1 MPSLK
6 EVAQII
12 REDNDVIINNQDK
25 QTESLDGI
33 NKNFDRFFTLQERD
47 KLDRFERRKEEDR
60 KRPRG
65 VGAARTGAMAGIA
78 AGAGLLF
85 NPAALLKAM
94 LNPKILLGIVGVL
107 AIKPAFA
114 ALRLAAQG
122 LTNLMDDA
130 AKTQRGLNR
139 FNAKELENKEKAAAK
154 AAKAEEARLKT
165 EEKLATQR
173 ARQAQAEMVKA
184 RAEEQRQIKAKAD
197 AEARAKASEI
207 ARQAEIN
214 YSKSLEESEDLRLKK
229 LVQQDVRATALRNA
243 DLAREIRGMRGGFL
257 KGRLDLQTDAVK
269 ALSASIDA
277 TPRAGSL
284 GGGLGGGGF
293 DTDAGKMTIPDSLR
307 SAKPVGGLM
316 EDGPVMGTGETPSQ
330 KATRLLMADMDS
342 MKAAGFEAIETSN
355 GGIRFV
361 SSTNRNKFLPAESVL
376 ESVKRAKTKMALPD
390 RSNALA
396 RSARALGRATV
407 IGDVALIGLTA
418 GATAIEDAEAA
429 GEQLTKAKLRA
440 TYAADFLALPGHLRD
455 LVRMGA
461 NAVAG
466 YTGGEQLE
474 PTNAGQTMRV
484 AIADAL
490 VSFESA
496 LGIGMGAVSPERQ
509 AQLMEIN
516 KKTMEQISSAVD
528 YLSGKDREN
537 ELAVEDVMRQYGGF
551 GTTPQAGFQ
560 IPNMSATTDNSVT
573 NISNNGYA
581 ISGPSGAG
589 DKSHLR
595 SRIGND

>member
-60 KRPRG
+60 RRPR
-65 VGAARTGAMAGIA
+65 GAARTGAMAGIA
-78 AGAGLLF
+78 AGAGMLF

-94 LNPKILLGIVGVL
+94 LNPKVLMGIVFGL

-122 LTNLMDDA
+122 LTNLIDDA

-173 ARQAQAEMVKA
+173 ARNAQAEMVKA

-207 ARQAEIN
+207 ARQAEID
-214 YSKSLEESEDLRLKK
+214 YSNSLAESEKLRQKK
-229 LVQQDVRATALRNA
+229 LIQQDVRAVALRNA
-243 DLAREIRGMRGGFL
+243 ELARDIRGMRGGFL
-257 KGRLDLQTDAVK
+257 KGGLDLQTDALRALAATASDAPNK
-269 ALSASIDA
+269 PSAPSSPSGPDLPGSALSLDTS
-277 TPRAGSL
+277 PSMKPM
-284 GGGLGGGGF
+284 GLGEVS
-293 DTDAGKMTIPDSLR
+293 TSVK
-307 SAKPVGGLM
+307 
-316 EDGPVMGTGETPSQ
+316 TPSQ
-330 KATRLLMADMDS
+330 RATELLMANQADMR
-342 MKAAGFEAIETSN
+342 AAGFEPVKMQN
-355 GGIRFV
+355 GAIRFV
-361 SSTNRNKFLPAESVL
+361 EAGRPGVFVSAVDVLDLTNRQKAKASTSIRPGYGQKVALGATGALLAADIALGMAE
-376 ESVKRAKTKMALPD
+376 EVKRAAAENRTLKQAEIESAGFAQAVTAPIALVQAGV
-390 RSNALA
+390 NALA
-396 RSARALGRATV
+396 AGIEKVQGQFGIVPSGERLDIITP
-407 IGDVALIGLTA
+407 LTA
-418 GATAIEDAEAA
+418 DLRKDVNKIQEKMGIGQGEASPTLVDAVTKFDEGVDKAIDLLTGKDEATELAIEEAMRQNL
-429 GEQLTKAKLRA
+429 GFMTTQQ
-440 TYAADFLALPGHLRD
+440 
-455 LVRMGA
+455 
-461 NAVAG
+461 AG
-466 YTGGEQLE
+466 Y
-474 PTNAGQTMRV
+474 
-484 AIADAL
+484 
-490 VSFESA
+490 
-496 LGIGMGAVSPERQ
+496 
-509 AQLMEIN
+509 
-516 KKTMEQISSAVD
+516 
-528 YLSGKDREN
+528 
-537 ELAVEDVMRQYGGF
+537 
-551 GTTPQAGFQ
+551 Q
-560 IPNMSATTDNSVT
+560 IPNMSTTTDNSTT

>member
-33 NKNFDRFFTLQERD
+33 NKNFDKFFTLQERD

-65 VGAARTGAMAGIA
+65 AGAARTGAMAGIA

-122 LTNLMDDA
+122 LTNLIDDA

-184 RAEEQRQIKAKAD
+184 RAEEQRQIKAKAAD

-214 YSKSLEESEDLRLKK
+214 YSKSLEESENLRKQK
-229 LVQQDVRATALRNA
+229 LIQQDVRATALRNA

-257 KGRLDLQTDAVK
+257 KGRLDLQTDAVR
-269 ALSASIDA
+269 ALAETASDA
-277 TPRAGSL
+277 PNRPNVPTSPSGPDL
-284 GGGLGGGGF
+284 PGGLGL
-293 DTDAGKMTIPDSLR
+293 DTG
-307 SAKPVGGLM
+307 SAIKPMGLG
-316 EDGPVMGTGETPSQ
+316 EVTTSVETPSQ
-330 KATRLLMADMDS
+330 RATRLLMANQDA
-342 MKAAGFEAIETSN
+342 MKAAGFEPVKMQN
-355 GGIRFV
+355 GAIRFV
-361 SSTNRNKFLPAESVL
+361 EAGRPGVFVSAENVLDLTNRQKAQASASIRPGYGQKVVVGATGALLAADIALGMAE
-376 ESVKRAKTKMALPD
+376 EVKRAAAENRTLKQAEIESAGFAQAVTAPIALVQAGV
-390 RSNALA
+390 NALA
-396 RSARALGRATV
+396 AGIEKVQEGFGIVPSGERLDILTP
-407 IGDVALIGLTA
+407 LTA
-418 GATAIEDAEAA
+418 DIRKDVNKLQETIGVGQGEASPNLVDAVTKFDEGVDKAI
-429 GEQLTKAKLRA
+429 
-440 TYAADFLALPGHLRD
+440 
-455 LVRMGA
+455 
-461 NAVAG
+461 
-466 YTGGEQLE
+466 
-474 PTNAGQTMRV
+474 
-484 AIADAL
+484 
-490 VSFESA
+490 
-496 LGIGMGAVSPERQ
+496 
-509 AQLMEIN
+509 
-516 KKTMEQISSAVD
+516 D
-528 YLSGKDREN
+528 YLTGKDKEN

-551 GTTPQAGFQ
+551 GTTPQAPLQFNAPT
-560 IPNMSATTDNSVT
+560 IDNSV
-573 NISNNGYA
+573 NNVSNTGFA